1 MLEGIEFSTELI
13 AKRLWILAA
22 GLFFFLC
29 VLGYVV
35 FLTVRKTPE
44 EDK

>member
-1 MLEGIEFSTELI
+1 MLEGIDFSMELI

-35 FLTVRKTPE
+35 FLTVRKTHKE
-44 EDK
+44 EE

>member
-13 AKRLWILAA
+13 VKRLWILVT

-35 FLTVRKTPE
+35 FLTLRKTTKK
-44 EDK
+44 DK